1 MPQFFIGM
9 LETVPRQFVYR
20 HFVYDTSSTDTSSND
35 ISSTSVSVSITANQQ
50 RPLSYSFAKTCYI
63 FSGIQLL
70 ITEKTIFINPASI
83 EWKLIFIHAYR
94 LISSFYLREKLFRSI
109 QLLFQH
115 RNAFIN
121 PTSISG
127 NSFFHQYS
135 FHFKVTISNNFVDE
149 MSLDEVSVDEVS

>member
-1 MPQFFIGM
+1 MTVTVLRNPTIM
-9 LETVPRQFVYR
+9 VPRQFVYR

-35 ISSTSVSVSITANQQ
+35 IKFSSTSVSVSITANQQ
-50 RPLSYSFAKTCYI
+50 RLLSYSFAKTCYI

-70 ITEKTIFINPASI
+70 ITEKIIFINPASI
-83 EWKLIFIHAYR
+83 EWKVIFIHASR

-115 RNAFIN
+115 RNVFIN

-127 NSFFHQYS
+127 NSFFHQSS
-135 FHFKVTISNNFVDE
+135 FHFKVTISNNCVDE
-149 MSLDEVSVDEVS
+149 NVGRRNSL

>member
-1 MPQFFIGM
+1 MVSCTSRG
-9 LETVPRQFVYR
+9 VPRQLVYR
-20 HFVYDTSSTDTSSND
+20 HFVYDNSSND

-70 ITEKTIFINPASI
+70 ITDKIIFINPASV
-83 EWKLIFIHAYR
+83 EWKPIFIHASR
-94 LISSFYLREKLFRSI
+94 LISSLFLREKLFRSI

-115 RNAFIN
+115 RNVFIN

-127 NSFFHQYS
+127 NSFFHQSS
-135 FHFKVTISNNFVDE
+135 FHFKVTISNNLVDE
-149 MSLDEVSVDEVS
+149 MSFDELSLDEVS